1 MSETT
6 APSIALTKETIV
18 SLDPA
23 TGEPV
28 GEVEMTPVGLI
39 PQLVRD
45 ARMAQRSWGALSLEQ
60 RAEILKSAVP
70 RLSEEAER
78 IGELLTREMGKPRPQ
93 GVSEAK
99 YCASGI
105 TGEVDAIVE
114 ALRPET
120 LEDGSTLTTLRFDPY
135 GVVAAIT
142 PWNFPLLMVFQSV
155 IPALV
160 AGNTVLLKPS
170 EETPL
175 VALEWVKVFNE
186 ALPPNVLQLVVGDER
201 QGKALVEAPID
212 LVVFTGS
219 REAGKHILR
228 EASGGLK
235 RVILELG
242 GKDPMVVLDG
252 ADLDAAA
259 AFAARNSFRNA
270 GQVCVSTERIYVD
283 EKIVDEFTAKLI
295 EKAEG
300 MKQGPGMEAGVEVGP
315 MINRRQKDH
324 VLRQIESAVRD
335 GARVLLGC
343 EGPANG
349 DDGNFVPLTV
359 LTDVNHDMEIM
370 SEETF
375 GPVAC
380 VMSVRGQDDAVRKA
394 NDTRFGL
401 AASVWGKAENAES
414 VAAQLTAG
422 MIGVNQGC
430 GGAEG
435 SPWVGAMESG
445 YGWHSGKYGHR
456 QFCQVRT
463 ISRAATKPSKD

>member
-1 MSETT
+1 MPSTFSSPHLSITPETLV
-6 APSIALTKETIV
+6 SI
-18 SLDPA
+18 DPA
-23 TGEPV
+23 TDRPV
-28 GEVEMTPVGLI
+28 GEIPVTPVDRI

-45 ARMAQRSWGALSLEQ
+45 ARMAHRSWGAMTLEQ
-60 RAEILKSAVP
+60 RAEIVKSAIP
-70 RLSEEAER
+70 RLTEEAGR
-78 IGELLTREMGKPRPQ
+78 IGELLTREMGKPKAQ
-93 GVSEAK
+93 GVGEAN
-99 YCASGI
+99 YCAKAI
-105 TGEVDAIVE
+105 ADEVDSIVE

-120 LEDGSTLTTLRFDPY
+120 LDDDRLVTTLRFDPF

-155 IPALV
+155 IPALM

-175 VALEWVKVFNE
+175 VAREWVAVLNE
-186 ALPPNVLQLVVGDER
+186 VLPPNVLQLVIGDER

-242 GKDPMVVLDG
+242 GKDPMIVLGD
-252 ADLDAAA
+252 ADVDAAA
-259 AFAARNSFRNA
+259 AFAAKNSFRNA

-283 EKIVDEFTAKLI
+283 ESVAEDFTRKL
-295 EKAEG
+295 AERAAG
-300 MKQGPGMEAGVEVGP
+300 MKIGAGLDAGVDVGP
-315 MINRRQKDH
+315 LINRRQKEH
-324 VLRQIESAVRD
+324 VVDQVREAVRE
-335 GARVLLGC
+335 GAKVVLGC
-343 EGPANG
+343 HGPEDAG
-349 DDGNFVPLTV
+349 EGNFMPLTV
-359 LTDVNHDMEIM
+359 LADVDHTMDIM
-370 SEETF
+370 NEETF

-380 VMSVRGQDDAVRKA
+380 IMTVRSDDEAVRLA

-401 AASVWGKAENAES
+401 AACVWGDPEHAEEVAEK
-414 VAAQLTAG
+414 LTAG

-430 GGAEG
+430 GGADG

-445 YGWHSGKYGHR
+445 YGWHGGRYGHR

-463 ISRAATKPSKD
+463 ISRARSAD

>member
-1 MSETT
+1 MTTT
-6 APSIALTKETIV
+6 AGPDPSLSLTPQTIV
-18 SLDPA
+18 SIDPA

-28 GEVEMTPVGLI
+28 GEIETTPVDHI
-39 PQLVRD
+39 PQMVRD
-45 ARMAQRSWGALSLEQ
+45 ARLAQRSWGGMTLDQ
-60 RAEILKSAVP
+60 RADILKSAAP
-70 RLSEEAER
+70 RLVEEATR

-93 GVSEAK
+93 GVGEAT
-99 YCASGI
+99 YCGK
-105 TGEVDAIVE
+105 GLPEEVDAIVE

-120 LEDGSTLTTLRFDPY
+120 LEDERVRTTLRFDPF

-155 IPALV
+155 LPALV

-175 VALEWVKVFNE
+175 VAREWIAVLNE
-186 ALPPNVLQLVVGDER
+186 VLPPNVLQLVVGDER
-201 QGKALVEAPID
+201 QGKALVQSPID
-212 LVVFTGS
+212 LIVFTGS

-228 EASGGLK
+228 EAGGGLK

-242 GKDPMVVLDG
+242 GKDPMVVLKD
-252 ADLDAAA
+252 ADVDAAA

-283 EKIVDEFTAKLI
+283 DSIAEAFTAKLV
-295 EKAEG
+295 EKAAE
-300 MKQGPGMEAGVEVGP
+300 MRQGPGMEAGVDVGP

-324 VLRQIESAVRD
+324 VIRQIESAVRD
-335 GARVLLGC
+335 GAKVLLGC
-343 EGPANG
+343 HGQ
-349 DDGNFVPLTV
+349 DDGGEGNFVPLTV
-359 LTDVNHDMEIM
+359 LADVHHDMDIM
-370 SEETF
+370 REETF

-380 VMSVRGQDDAVRKA
+380 VMRVRSDDEAVRLA
-394 NDTRFGL
+394 NDSRFGL
-401 AASVWGKAENAES
+401 AACVWGSPEHAEE
-414 VAAQLTAG
+414 VASKLNAG

-456 QFCQVRT
+456 QFCQIRT
-463 ISRAATKPSKD
+463 LTRAKS

>member
-1 MSETT
+1 MSPVSSE
-6 APSIALTKETIV
+6 PALTLTPQTLV
-18 SLDPA
+18 SMNPA
-23 TGEPV
+23 DGEPV
-28 GEVEMTPVGLI
+28 GEIPVTPVDLI
-39 PQLVRD
+39 PQMVRD
-45 ARMAQRSWGALSLEQ
+45 ARLAQRSWGAMTLEQ

-70 RLSEEAER
+70 RLSEEASR
-78 IGELLTREMGKPRPQ
+78 IGELLTREMGKPKPQ
-93 GVSEAK
+93 GVGEAT
-99 YCASGI
+99 YCAKGI
-105 TGEVDAIVE
+105 TDEVDAIVE

-120 LEDGSTLTTLRFDPY
+120 LEDQSLRTTLRFDPF

-155 IPALV
+155 IPALM

-175 VALEWVKVFNE
+175 VAREWVAVLNE
-186 ALPPNVLQLVVGDER
+186 FLPANVMQLVIGDER
-201 QGKALVEAPID
+201 QGRALVQAPID

-219 REAGKHILR
+219 REAGKHILK
-228 EASGGLK
+228 EASGSLK

-242 GKDPMVVLDG
+242 GKDPMIVLEG

-283 EKIVDEFTAKLI
+283 DSIVEDFTMKLV
-295 EKAEG
+295 EKAAK
-300 MKQGPGMEAGVEVGP
+300 MKLGPGMDPGVEVGP
-315 MINRRQKDH
+315 MINRGQKDH
-324 VLRQIESAVRD
+324 VLRQVEAAVRE
-335 GARVLLGC
+335 GARVLVGC
-343 EGPANG
+343 HGPEDG
-349 DDGNFVPLTV
+349 GEGNFVPLTV
-359 LTDVNHDMEIM
+359 LADVTHEMEIM
-370 SEETF
+370 REETF

-380 VMSVRGQDDAVRKA
+380 VMPVRSADDAVRLA

-401 AASVWGKAENAES
+401 AACVWGDEEKAEE
-414 VAAQLTAG
+414 VAGQLTAG

-430 GGAEG
+430 GGADG

-445 YGWHSGKYGHR
+445 YGWHGGRYGHR

-463 ISRAATKPSKD
+463 ISRAKSSD

>member
-1 MSETT
+1 MPPTSSSPHLTITPETLV
-6 APSIALTKETIV
+6 SI
-18 SLDPA
+18 DPA
-23 TGEPV
+23 TDRPV
-28 GEVEMTPVGLI
+28 GEIPVTPVEQI
-39 PQLVRD
+39 PQLVRE
-45 ARMAQRSWGALSLEQ
+45 ARMAHRSWGAMTLEQ
-60 RAEILKSAVP
+60 RAEIVKSAMP
-70 RLSEEAER
+70 RLSEEATR
-78 IGELLTREMGKPRPQ
+78 IGELLTREMGKPRAQ
-93 GVSEAK
+93 GLGEAK
-99 YCASGI
+99 YCATSI
-105 TGEVDAIVE
+105 AEEVDSIVE

-120 LEDGSTLTTLRFDPY
+120 LEDDRLVTTLRFDPF

-155 IPALV
+155 IPALM

-175 VALEWVKVFNE
+175 VAREWVAVLNE
-186 ALPPNVLQLVVGDER
+186 VLPPNVLQLVIGDER

-242 GKDPMVVLDG
+242 GKDPMIVLGD
-252 ADLDAAA
+252 ADVDAAA

-283 EKIVDEFTAKLI
+283 ESVAEDFTRKLADRAARMRI
-295 EKAEG
+295 GAG
-300 MKQGPGMEAGVEVGP
+300 LDAGVDIGP
-315 MINRRQKDH
+315 LINRRQKDH
-324 VLRQIESAVRD
+324 VLDQVAAAIRD
-335 GARVLLGC
+335 GATVIAGC
-343 EGPANG
+343 HGPEDAG
-349 DDGNFVPLTV
+349 EGNFMPLTV
-359 LTDVNHDMEIM
+359 LADVDHTMEIM
-370 SEETF
+370 REETF

-380 VMSVRGQDDAVRKA
+380 VMSVRNDDEAVRLA

-401 AASVWGKAENAES
+401 AACVWGEPDHAEE
-414 VAAQLTAG
+414 VAARLTAG

-430 GGAEG
+430 GGADG

-445 YGWHSGKYGHR
+445 YGWHGGRYGHR

-463 ISRAATKPSKD
+463 ISRARSSD

>member
-1 MSETT
+1 MTT
-6 APSIALTKETIV
+6 SAGPDPSLSLQSETIV
-18 SLDPA
+18 SIDPA

-28 GEVEMTPVGLI
+28 GEIEVTPVDRV
-39 PQLVRD
+39 PQMVRD
-45 ARMAQRSWGALSLEQ
+45 ARLAQRGWGAMTLDQ
-60 RAEILKSAVP
+60 RADILKSAVP
-70 RLSEEAER
+70 RMTEEATR

-93 GVSEAK
+93 GVGEAT
-99 YCASGI
+99 YCAKGI
-105 TGEVDAIVE
+105 TEEVDAIVE

-120 LEDGSTLTTLRFDPY
+120 LDDERTATTLRFDPY

-155 IPALV
+155 LPALV

-175 VALEWVKVFNE
+175 VAREWVAVLNE
-186 ALPPNVLQLVVGDER
+186 VLPPNVLQLVIGNER
-201 QGKALVEAPID
+201 QGKALVQSPVD

-242 GKDPMVVLDG
+242 GKDPMIVLKD

-283 EKIVDEFTAKLI
+283 ESIAEDFAAKLV
-295 EKAEG
+295 EKGAA
-300 MKQGPGMEAGVEVGP
+300 MRQGPGMEEGVEVGP

-335 GARVLLGC
+335 GARVLMGC
-343 EGPANG
+343 HGA
-349 DDGNFVPLTV
+349 DDGGEGNFVPLTV
-359 LTDVNHDMEIM
+359 LTDLTHDMDIM
-370 SEETF
+370 REETF

-380 VMSVRGQDDAVRKA
+380 VMKVRGDDDAVRLA
-394 NDTRFGL
+394 NDSRFGL
-401 AASVWGKAENAES
+401 AACVWGEPTHAEE
-414 VAAQLTAG
+414 VAAKLTAG

-456 QFCQVRT
+456 QFCQIRT
-463 ISRAATKPSKD
+463 ISRTKA

>member
-1 MSETT
+1 MSSTSSSPHLSITPETLV
-6 APSIALTKETIV
+6 SI
-18 SLDPA
+18 DPA
-23 TGEPV
+23 TDQPV
-28 GEVEMTPVGLI
+28 GEIPVTPVDQI

-45 ARMAQRSWGALSLEQ
+45 ARMAHRSWSAMTLEQ
-60 RAEILKSAVP
+60 RAAIIKSAVP
-70 RLSEEAER
+70 RLTEEAGR
-78 IGELLTREMGKPRPQ
+78 IGELLTREMGKPKAQ
-93 GVSEAK
+93 GVGEAS
-99 YCASGI
+99 YCAKGI
-105 TGEVDAIVE
+105 ADEVDSIVE

-120 LEDGSTLTTLRFDPY
+120 LEDDRLVTTLRFDPF

-155 IPALV
+155 IPALM

-175 VALEWVKVFNE
+175 VAREWVGVLNE
-186 ALPPNVLQLVVGDER
+186 FLPPNVLQLVIGDER

-242 GKDPMVVLDG
+242 GKDPMIVLGD
-252 ADLDAAA
+252 ADIDAAA
-259 AFAARNSFRNA
+259 AFAARNSFRNT

-283 EKIVDEFTAKLI
+283 ESVAEDFTRKLAERAADMKIGAGLD
-295 EKAEG
+295 
-300 MKQGPGMEAGVEVGP
+300 AGVDIGP
-315 MINRRQKDH
+315 LINRGQKQH
-324 VLRQIESAVRD
+324 VVDQVAAAVRD
-335 GARVLLGC
+335 GAKVILGC
-343 EGPANG
+343 HGPEDAG
-349 DDGNFVPLTV
+349 DGNFMPLTV
-359 LTDVNHDMEIM
+359 LADVDHTMDIM
-370 SEETF
+370 REETF

-380 VMSVRGQDDAVRKA
+380 VMTVRSDDEAVRLA

-401 AASVWGKAENAES
+401 AACVWGDPEHAEEVAEK
-414 VAAQLTAG
+414 LTAG

-430 GGAEG
+430 GGADG

-445 YGWHSGKYGHR
+445 YGWHGGRYGHR

-463 ISRAATKPSKD
+463 ISRARSAD

>member
-1 MSETT
+1 MSPTPASPHLSITPETLV
-6 APSIALTKETIV
+6 SI
-18 SLDPA
+18 DPA
-23 TGEPV
+23 TDQPV
-28 GEVEMTPVGLI
+28 GEIPVTPVDQI

-45 ARMAQRSWGALSLEQ
+45 ARMAHRSWSAMTLEQ
-60 RAEILKSAVP
+60 RAAIIKSAVP
-70 RLSEEAER
+70 RLTEEAGR
-78 IGELLTREMGKPRPQ
+78 IGELLTREMGKPKAQ
-93 GVSEAK
+93 GVGEAS
-99 YCASGI
+99 YCAKGI
-105 TGEVDAIVE
+105 ADEVDSIVE

-120 LEDGSTLTTLRFDPY
+120 LEDDRLVTTLRFDPF

-155 IPALV
+155 IPALM

-175 VALEWVKVFNE
+175 VAREWVGVLNE
-186 ALPPNVLQLVVGDER
+186 FLPPNVLQLVIGDER

-242 GKDPMVVLDG
+242 GKDPMIVLGD
-252 ADLDAAA
+252 ADIDAAA
-259 AFAARNSFRNA
+259 AFAARNSFRNT

-283 EKIVDEFTAKLI
+283 ESVAEDFTRKLAERAADMKIGAGLD
-295 EKAEG
+295 
-300 MKQGPGMEAGVEVGP
+300 AGVDIGP
-315 MINRRQKDH
+315 LINRGQKQH
-324 VLRQIESAVRD
+324 VVDQVAAAVRD
-335 GARVLLGC
+335 GAKVILGC
-343 EGPANG
+343 HGPEDAG
-349 DDGNFVPLTV
+349 DGNFMPLTV
-359 LTDVNHDMEIM
+359 LADVDHTMDIM
-370 SEETF
+370 REETF

-380 VMSVRGQDDAVRKA
+380 VMTVRSDDEAVRLA

-401 AASVWGKAENAES
+401 AACVWGDPEHAEEVAEK
-414 VAAQLTAG
+414 LTAG

-430 GGAEG
+430 GGADG

-445 YGWHSGKYGHR
+445 YGWHGGRYGHR

-463 ISRAATKPSKD
+463 ISRARSAD

>member
-1 MSETT
+1 MTT
-6 APSIALTKETIV
+6 AAGSDPSLSLQSETIV
-18 SLDPA
+18 SIDPA

-28 GEVEMTPVGLI
+28 GEIEVTPVDRV
-39 PQLVRD
+39 PQMVRD
-45 ARMAQRSWGALSLEQ
+45 VRLAHRGWAAMTLEQ
-60 RAEILKSAVP
+60 RAELIKSAVP
-70 RLSEEAER
+70 RLTEEATR

-93 GVSEAK
+93 GVGEAT
-99 YCASGI
+99 YCAKGI
-105 TGEVDAIVE
+105 TEEVDAIVE
-114 ALRPET
+114 AIRPET
-120 LEDGSTLTTLRFDPY
+120 LEDERTTTTLRFDPY

-155 IPALV
+155 LPALV

-175 VALEWVKVFNE
+175 VAREWVAVLNE
-186 ALPPNVLQLVVGDER
+186 VLPPNVLQLVIGDER
-201 QGKALVEAPID
+201 QGKALVGSPVD

-242 GKDPMVVLDG
+242 GKDPMIVLKD

-283 EKIVDEFTAKLI
+283 ESVAESFAAKLV
-295 EKAEG
+295 EKGSA
-300 MKQGPGMEAGVEVGP
+300 MRQGPGMEEGIEVGP

-335 GARVLLGC
+335 GARVLMGC
-343 EGPANG
+343 HGEQDGG
-349 DDGNFVPLTV
+349 EGNFVPLTV
-359 LTDVNHDMEIM
+359 LSDLTHDMDIM
-370 SEETF
+370 REETF

-380 VMSVRGQDDAVRKA
+380 VMPVRGDDDAVRLA
-394 NDTRFGL
+394 NDSRFGL
-401 AASVWGKAENAES
+401 AACVWGAPEHAEE
-414 VAAQLTAG
+414 VAAKLTAG

-435 SPWVGAMESG
+435 SPWVGALESG

-463 ISRAATKPSKD
+463 ISRTKG

>member
-1 MSETT
+1 MADTP
-6 APSIALTKETIV
+6 APQITLAAETIV
-18 SLDPA
+18 SIDPA

-28 GEVEMTPVGLI
+28 GEIDVTSVDRI
-39 PQLVRD
+39 PQMVRD
-45 ARMAQRSWGALSLEQ
+45 ARFAQRSWSALSFEQ

-70 RLSEEAER
+70 RLVEEAPR
-78 IGELLTREMGKPRPQ
+78 IGELLTREMGKPKPQ
-93 GVSEAK
+93 GVGEAT
-99 YCASGI
+99 YCAEGI
-105 TGEVDAIVE
+105 TDEVDAVIE
-114 ALRPET
+114 ALLPEV
-120 LEDGSTLTTLRFDPY
+120 LEDEHTNTTLRFDPY

-175 VALEWVKVFNE
+175 VAREWATVLNE
-186 ALPPNVLQLVVGDER
+186 ALPPNVLQLVIGDER
-201 QGKALVEAPID
+201 QGRALVESPID

-252 ADLDAAA
+252 ADLDRAA

-270 GQVCVSTERIYVD
+270 GQVCVSTERIYVESSIAD
-283 EKIVDEFTAKLI
+283 AFTEKLVERAD
-295 EKAEG
+295 G
-300 MKQGPGMEAGVEVGP
+300 MKQGPGMEDGVEVGP

-324 VLRQIESAVRD
+324 VLRQIEAAIKD
-335 GARVLLGC
+335 GATVFHGG
-343 EGPANG
+343 EDGG
-349 DDGNFVPLTV
+349 EGNFVPLTV
-359 LTDVNHDMEIM
+359 LGDLRHDMDIM

-380 VMSVRGQDDAVRKA
+380 VMSVDHADDAVRLA
-394 NDTRFGL
+394 NDSRFGL
-401 AASVWGKAENAES
+401 AASVWGGPERAEA
-414 VAAQLTAG
+414 VAARMNAG
-422 MIGVNQGC
+422 MIGVNRGC

-456 QFCQVRT
+456 QFCQIRT
-463 ISRAATKPSKD
+463 ISRGRSKGEG

>member
-1 MSETT
+1 MPTS
-6 APSIALTKETIV
+6 PSDPSLALTPQTLV
-18 SLDPA
+18 SIDPA

-28 GEVEMTPVGLI
+28 GEILVTPEDHI
-39 PQLVRD
+39 PQMVRD
-45 ARMAQRSWGALSLEQ
+45 ARIAQRSWGAMTMEQ
-60 RAEILKSAVP
+60 RGDILKSAVP
-70 RLSEEAER
+70 HLVEQAQR
-78 IGELLTREMGKPRPQ
+78 IGELLTREMGKPRAM
-93 GVSEAK
+93 GIGEAT
-99 YCASGI
+99 YCAKGI
-105 TGEVDAIVE
+105 PEEVDSIAE
-114 ALRPET
+114 ALEPEI
-120 LEDGSTLTTLRFDPY
+120 LEDDALRTTMRFDPY

-155 IPALV
+155 IPALM

-175 VALEWVKVFNE
+175 VAREWVAGLNE
-186 ALPPNVLQLVVGDER
+186 FLPPNVLQLVIGDER

-242 GKDPMVVLDG
+242 GKDPMIVLGD
-252 ADLDAAA
+252 ADVDAAA
-259 AFAARNSFRNA
+259 AFAARNSFRNT

-283 EKIVDEFTAKLI
+283 ESIADAFTEKLA
-295 EKAEG
+295 EKAAA
-300 MKQGPGMEAGVEVGP
+300 MKVGPGMESGVEIGP

-324 VLRQIESAVRD
+324 VVDQVEASVRE
-335 GARVLLGC
+335 GARVIMGC
-343 EGPANG
+343 HGPDDAG
-349 DDGNFVPLTV
+349 DGNFLPLTV
-359 LTDVNHDMEIM
+359 LADVDHDMEIM
-370 SEETF
+370 REETF

-380 VMSVRGQDDAVRKA
+380 VMSVRSDDEAVRLA

-401 AASVWGKAENAES
+401 AACVWGESSHAEEIAGR
-414 VAAQLTAG
+414 LTAG

-435 SPWVGAMESG
+435 SPWVGARESG
-445 YGWHSGKYGHR
+445 FGWHGGRYGHR

-463 ISRAATKPSKD
+463 ISRSRKND

>member
-1 MSETT
+1 MTT
-6 APSIALTKETIV
+6 AAGSDPSLSLQPETIV
-18 SLDPA
+18 SIDPA
-23 TGEPV
+23 TDEPV
-28 GEVEMTPVGLI
+28 GEIEVTPVDRV
-39 PQLVRD
+39 PQMVRD
-45 ARMAQRSWGALSLEQ
+45 ARLAQRGWAAMTLEQ
-60 RAEILKSAVP
+60 RAEIIKSAVP
-70 RLSEEAER
+70 RLTEEATR

-93 GVSEAK
+93 GVGEAT
-99 YCASGI
+99 YCAKGVAE
-105 TGEVDAIVE
+105 EVDAIVE
-114 ALRPET
+114 AIRPET
-120 LEDGSTLTTLRFDPY
+120 LEDERTTTTLRFDPY

-155 IPALV
+155 LPALV

-175 VALEWVKVFNE
+175 VAREWIAVLNE
-186 ALPPNVLQLVVGDER
+186 MLPPNVIQLVIGDER
-201 QGKALVEAPID
+201 QGKALVQSPVD

-242 GKDPMVVLDG
+242 GKDPMIVLKD

-283 EKIVDEFTAKLI
+283 ESVAEDFAAKLV
-295 EKAEG
+295 EKGTA
-300 MKQGPGMEAGVEVGP
+300 MRQGPGMEAGVEVGP

-324 VLRQIESAVRD
+324 VLRQIESAIRD
-335 GARVLLGC
+335 GARVLMGC
-343 EGPANG
+343 HGEKDGG
-349 DDGNFVPLTV
+349 DGNFVPLTV
-359 LTDVNHDMEIM
+359 LSDLTHDMDIM
-370 SEETF
+370 REETF

-380 VMSVRGQDDAVRKA
+380 VMPVRGDDDAVRLA
-394 NDTRFGL
+394 NDSRFGL
-401 AASVWGKAENAES
+401 AACVWGAPDHAEE
-414 VAAQLTAG
+414 VAAKLTAG

-435 SPWVGAMESG
+435 SPWVGALESG

-463 ISRAATKPSKD
+463 ISRTKA

>member
-1 MSETT
+1 MFSKSSSPPQLSMTPE
-6 APSIALTKETIV
+6 
-18 SLDPA
+18 SLISVDPA
-23 TGEPV
+23 TDETLGEIPV
-28 GEVEMTPVGLI
+28 TPVEHI
-39 PQLVRD
+39 PQRIHE
-45 ARMAQRSWGALSLEQ
+45 ARMAQRSWGAMTLEQ
-60 RAEILKSAVP
+60 RAEIITSAAP
-70 RLSEEAER
+70 RLLQESTR

-93 GVSEAK
+93 GIGEAS
-99 YCASGI
+99 YCAKNI
-105 TGEVDAIVE
+105 VAEVEGIVE

-120 LEDGSTLTTLRFDPY
+120 IEDGRLRTTLRFDPF

-175 VALEWVKVFNE
+175 VAREWVAVLNE
-186 ALPPNVLQLVVGDER
+186 FLPPNVLQLVIGDER

-219 REAGKHILR
+219 REAGKHILK

-242 GKDPMVVLDG
+242 GKDPMIVL
-252 ADLDAAA
+252 ADADVDAAA
-259 AFAARNSFRNA
+259 TFAAKNSFRNT

-283 EKIVDEFTAKLI
+283 QRIADEFTEKLAQEASRMRI
-295 EKAEG
+295 
-300 MKQGPGMEAGVEVGP
+300 GPGMEPGVDIGP
-315 MINRRQKDH
+315 MVNPAQKEH
-324 VLRQIESAVRD
+324 VVTQVAAAIAD
-335 GARVLLGC
+335 GATVVVGC
-343 EGPANG
+343 QGP
-349 DDGNFVPLTV
+349 DDAGEGNFMPLTV
-359 LTDVNHDMEIM
+359 LADVHHDMEIM
-370 SEETF
+370 REETF

-380 VMSVRGQDDAVRKA
+380 VMSVRNEDEAVRLA

-401 AASVWGKAENAES
+401 AASVWGESLHAED
-414 VAAQLTAG
+414 VAAKLTAG

-430 GGAEG
+430 TGAEG

-445 YGWHSGKYGHR
+445 YGWHGGRYGHR

-463 ISRAATKPSKD
+463 ISRPRKSD